1 MKYILQI
8 NTGNIETTNYTS
20 KQIIDRLE
28 HVLNYIEISKII
40 IGWSTDKKI
49 YEEVV
54 TYLHNKKIEVYFW
67 LPVFSEITD
76 LNIED
81 KYVEANIF
89 TQNNSN
95 FSSGDKFEFVC
106 QASNTN
112 INYIVEKFKEITKGI
127 NFDGVFLDR
136 IRYNSPAVNPN
147 AILGCLCPDCLNR
160 YKENGID
167 IVKLQNENVFDYAIP
182 VKIHEGVYEYIDSD
196 FNSLMKIK
204 RDTITKQINAII
216 EKFNEMDL
224 KVGLDTFGLA
234 VADFVGQDIISLS
247 KKADFIKPMF
257 YLRTTAPAGI
267 PYELNGLTGKMKESL
282 KKLWGF
288 NIDDVDSSVE
298 QCKYLLDRNVYITPG
313 IDVNNIE
320 GICSSDK
327 EYVLN
332 YLDNLSKLN
341 LKEVV
346 LSWNAM
352 TITDELLEKL

>member
-1 MKYILQI
+1 MKYVLQI

-20 KQIIDRLE
+20 KEIIDKLE
-28 HVLNYIEISKII
+28 HVLKYIQISKII
-40 IGWSTDKKI
+40 MGWSTDKKI

-54 TYLHNKKIEVYFW
+54 CYLHDKGIEVYFW

-76 LNIED
+76 LNVED
-81 KYVEANIF
+81 NYVEATIF

-106 QASNTN
+106 QASQKN
-112 INYIVEKFKEITKGI
+112 IDYVVDKYKEITDGI
-127 NFDGVFLDR
+127 PFDGVFLDR
-136 IRYNSPAVNPN
+136 IRYNSPAVNSN
-147 AILGCLCPDCLNR
+147 AILGCLCPNCLNR
-160 YKENGID
+160 YKQEGID
-167 IVKLQNENVFDYAIP
+167 IDKLQKENLYDYAIP
-182 VKIHEGVYEYIDSD
+182 TKINEGVYEYADPD
-196 FNSLMKIK
+196 FNKLMKVK
-204 RDTITKQINAII
+204 RETITKQINTII
-216 EKFNEMDL
+216 DKFNEMNL

-234 VADFVGQDIISLS
+234 VADYVGQDIVSLS

-267 PYELNGLTGKMKESL
+267 PYELNGLTDEIKDSIKS
-282 KKLWGF
+282 LWGF
-288 NIDDVDSSVE
+288 NINDIDSSVQ

-327 EYVLN
+327 DYVLD